1 MIGNALIQVGL
12 YFLLLIAV
20 TVPLGAYMT
29 RARLV
34 SEASGGVSGKPAL
47 RRPARPGGWSQTA
60 ATPSS

>member
-12 YFLLLIAV
+12 YFLLVLAV

-29 RARLV
+29 GVRPV
-34 SEASGGVSGKPAL
+34 SGASGRVSGKPEL